1 MLYNKDGMQL
11 NKICMEAKTSVLA
24 VSPFLFP
31 AITFDFC
38 KKD

>member
-1 MLYNKDGMQL
+1 MLYNKGGMQL

-31 AITFDFC
+31 VITVDFC